1 MKWKMIKLFA
11 EAANAGERQLEDDE
25 LLAEAAIDGERQLTF
40 QEQMGGSVTS
50 REPGRFEFNLNPYA
64 DRIS

>member
-1 MKWKMIKLFA
+1 MNEM
-11 EAANAGERQLEDDE
+11 EDDQ

-50 REPGRFEFNLNPYA
+50 YQ
-64 DRIS
+64 